1 MYIAIDFTISP
12 RQPAADILIAELAE
26 LGFEGFLE
34 TDTGIQ
40 AFIPEALWEEGMLQ
54 DILIL
59 DSDEFEIAFRLSRIP
74 FRNWNTEWEKNF
86 KPITIDRKCIVRAPF
101 HPVGSFQYD
110 IVIEPKMSF
119 GTGHHETTHLML
131 QWLLEFE
138 MEGQSVLDMGCGT
151 GVLAIL
157 ASLKGARDVDA
168 IDNDIWSYENAQEN
182 VIRNDC
188 GHIRVIHGDASLL
201 VAERYHLI
209 IANINRNILLGDI
222 PKYVKSLRRGGV
234 LLLSGFYLEDV
245 SAISEKCGEHNLNFV
260 KNKVKNQWVAAKY
273 VF

>member
-101 HPVGSFQYD
+101 HPAGSFQYD

>member
-40 AFIPEALWEEGMLQ
+40 AYIPEALWEEGMLQ

-209 IANINRNILLGDI
+209 IANINRNILLEDI